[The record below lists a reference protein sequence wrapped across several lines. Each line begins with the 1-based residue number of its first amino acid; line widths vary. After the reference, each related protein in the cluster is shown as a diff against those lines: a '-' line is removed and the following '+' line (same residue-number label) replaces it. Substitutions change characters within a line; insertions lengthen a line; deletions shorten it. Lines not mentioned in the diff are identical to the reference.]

1 MKASAISRSALDVE
15 WQRLQIIANN
25 LANANTTRTA
35 EGGAFRPMRLVSGP
49 RTSFT
54 SLLNS
59 TAAAPSATGD
69 AMGVQVYGVEA
80 EAGNVRR
87 VYDPKHPH
95 ADANGFVTYPEI
107 DRASEMTLMIQ
118 TSRSYEA
125 NLAALNLA
133 HQMYAKALEIG
144 RQG

>member
-1 MKASAISRSALDVE
+1 MEASAISRSALDVE
-15 WQRLQIIANN
+15 WQRLQVIANN

-35 EGGAFRPMRLVSGP
+35 DGGIFRPMRLVSGP
-49 RTSFT
+49 RGSFPA
-54 SLLNS
+54 LLES
-59 TAAAPSATGD
+59 TAHSPASALS
-69 AMGVQVYGVEA
+69 GVEVYGVEA
-80 EAGNVRR
+80 VAGNVRR

-107 DRASEMTLMIQ
+107 DRAGEMTLMIQ

-125 NLAALNLA
+125 NLVALNLA

-144 RQG
+144 RQS

>member
-1 MKASAISRSALDVE
+1 MEAGAISRTALDVE
-15 WQRLQIIANN
+15 WQRLQVIANN

-35 EGGAFRPMRLVSGP
+35 DGGAFRPMQLVSGP
-49 RTSFT
+49 RASFS
-54 SLLNS
+54 SLLS
-59 TAAAPSATGD
+59 SAAPSPG
-69 AMGVQVYGVEA
+69 AMGVQVYGIEA

-95 ADANGFVTYPEI
+95 ADADGFVTYPEI

-118 TSRSYEA
+118 TSRAYEA

-144 RQG
+144 KQP

>member
-1 MKASAISRSALDVE
+1 MEASAISRSALDVE
-15 WQRLQIIANN
+15 WQRLQVIAAN

-35 EGGAFRPMRLVSGP
+35 DGGVYRPLRLVSGP
-49 RTSFT
+49 KTDFAR
-54 SLLNS
+54 LLS
-59 TAAAPSATGD
+59 SSASVPQPQ
-69 AMGVQVYGVEA
+69 GVEVYGVEA

-87 VYDPKHPH
+87 VYDPSHPH
-95 ADANGFVTYPEI
+95 ADVDGFVSYPEI

-133 HQMYAKALEIG
+133 HQMYAKALELG
-144 RQG
+144 RGQ